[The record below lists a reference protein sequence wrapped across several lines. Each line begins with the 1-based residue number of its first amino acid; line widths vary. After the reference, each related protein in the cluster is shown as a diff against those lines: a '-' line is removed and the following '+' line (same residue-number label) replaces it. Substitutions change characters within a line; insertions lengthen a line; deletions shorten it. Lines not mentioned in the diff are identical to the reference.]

1 MITIHQEKC
10 KSCGICV
17 KNCPLGVL
25 KITDHTA
32 KVQGMCVECG
42 ICLRVCPF
50 DAIERVQSTA
60 PQTAVCDHCPVQCHV
75 PEGGTGACKRYANH
89 GGELVRTRVLATEN
103 ERAVSANPTLSKPVI
118 TGTGAGTAYPCCRPA
133 PYIARENRDGVDVV
147 TVVTEAPLSYSGVT
161 VKIDTNTHIGETGAT
176 VYRQGLPV
184 GIVAT
189 EEYGSKML
197 QIGGANLLTGKNG
210 FVVARTIVE
219 LANGALVTLT
229 VDKKIRLEVQAG
241 QAPIIQ
247 GEKQQK
253 MRVGCGS
260 ATVGLFAP
268 KMKHAADEVIVI
280 DHHVIGL
287 LTEHL
292 AGAEVGLSW
301 SGILVHAHK
310 SSRGRYFGD
319 LGSGIG
325 GTTIQ
330 KPADIIKGA
339 DMSIAKPGMQIFV
352 TDTTGGVRALFC
364 LQADGSVQE
373 MPLTAAVTALA
384 DEIRDNCEDSRV
396 SVIYTGGAG
405 GSARGGVCKKP
416 LRLTQAVH
424 AGKAV
429 LTIGGA
435 PAFVL
440 PGGGINFMVDTEQ
453 VVEHSFTWVP
463 TPATVAPVE
472 YTMTVEDYEEIGGHL
487 EKIVQKHDLQ
497 QEKI

>member
-1 MITIHQEKC
+1 MIIIHQEKC

-17 KNCPLGVL
+17 KNCPLDVL
-25 KITDHTA
+25 KITEHKA
-32 KVQGMCVECG
+32 SIVGACVECG
-42 ICLRVCPF
+42 VCLRVCPF
-50 DAIERVQSTA
+50 GAIERPQSAATGDA
-60 PQTAVCDHCPVQCHV
+60 ICDHCPVQCHV
-75 PEGGTGACKRYANH
+75 PEGGTGACKRYVNR
-89 GGELVRTRVLATEN
+89 GGELVRARALVLEN
-103 ERAVSANPTLSKPVI
+103 SRAVYPDAALTTPVI

-161 VKIDTNTHIGETGAT
+161 VKIDTNAHIGETGQI
-176 VYRQGLPV
+176 VYRGGKPV
-184 GIVAT
+184 GLVAT

-197 QIGGANLLTGKNG
+197 QIGGANLLTGRDG
-210 FVVARTIVE
+210 FLVARTIVE
-219 LANGALVTLT
+219 LANGEPVTLT

-241 QAPIIQ
+241 QPPVINGDTQ
-247 GEKQQK
+247 RK

-268 KMKHAADEVIVI
+268 KMKEAAEEVIVI

-301 SGILVHAHK
+301 SGVLVNANK

-319 LGSGIG
+319 LGDGIG
-325 GTTIQ
+325 GTTIGA
-330 KPADIIKGA
+330 PRDIIRGA
-339 DMSIAKPGMQIFV
+339 DMTVAKAGLRIFV
-352 TDTTGGVRALFC
+352 TDTTGGVRALFR
-364 LQADGSVQE
+364 LEADGSVTE
-373 MPLTAAVTALA
+373 IPLTEAVTALA
-384 DEIRDNCEDSRV
+384 DEIRTNCEDSRV
-396 SVIYTGGAG
+396 SVIYTGGSG
-405 GSARGGVCKKP
+405 GSARGGVCEKP
-416 LRLTQAVH
+416 LQLTQAVH

-440 PGGGINFMVDTEQ
+440 PGGGINFMVDAGQ
-453 VVEHSFTWVP
+453 VADHSFTWVP

-472 YTMTVEDYEEIGGHL
+472 YTMTAADYEAIGGHL
-487 EKIVQKHDLQ
+487 ERVVDRDSL
-497 QEKI
+497 